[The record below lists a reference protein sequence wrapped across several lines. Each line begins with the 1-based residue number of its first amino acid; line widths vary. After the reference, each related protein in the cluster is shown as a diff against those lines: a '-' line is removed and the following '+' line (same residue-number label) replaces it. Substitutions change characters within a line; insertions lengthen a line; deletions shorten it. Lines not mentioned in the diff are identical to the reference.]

1 MFKEVWYDVHLY
13 IFEHAVATLPGR
25 PLRIILRACDLLKP
39 AGEKQTYVKKRKD
52 TYVVRPAT
60 QITTL

>member
-39 AGEKQTYVKKRKD
+39 AGEKQTYAKKRKD
-52 TYVVRPAT
+52 T
-60 QITTL
+60 

>member
-52 TYVVRPAT
+52 MIPTVSSYCMD
-60 QITTL
+60 